1 MLPYGAKC
9 ERVEQK
15 MTEVLTAAQMRAI
28 ETEAMACGAVT
39 GLELMERAGAG
50 VVAAVLEAWPQMG
63 GGRGLG
69 LCGGLGRVRWSGL
82 PIWIGRT
89 FGQARW
95 WWMRCSASVLRVT
108 SGRASGGCW
117 RWPRLRPASLWRW
130 IFCRGFARSLGGGVR
145 RAAIW
150 NGPPI

>member
-50 VVAAVLEAWPQMG
+50 VVAAVLEAWPQMAAARG
-63 GGRGLG
+63 LVLCGPGNNGGDGYVIARLLAAAGGQVGGCSPAGPGAPGGR
-69 LCGGLGRVRWSGL
+69 
-82 PIWIGRT
+82 
-89 FGQARW
+89 A
-95 WWMRCSASVLRVT
+95 
-108 SGRASGGCW
+108 
-117 RWPRLRPASLWRW
+117 
-130 IFCRGFARSLGGGVR
+130 
-145 RAAIW
+145 
-150 NGPPI
+150 